1 MRGAVRVDGN
11 AIAGMLAEVLGGD
24 VTTLVGVCRGCGSAA
39 PLAETV
45 VELDDRAAIVVC
57 RDCTMTL
64 FTVLRE
70 EGRLILGSLHELRAG

>member
-24 VTTLVGVCRGCGSAA
+24 ITSRIGVCDGCGAAA
-39 PLAETV
+39 PLAEAV

-57 RDCTMTL
+57 RSCTMTL
-64 FTVLRE
+64 LTVLRS
-70 EGRLILGSLHELRAG
+70 EGRLILGSLRELSG